1 MSINPAALNQ
11 RTLKSKSVTWT
22 YAGPGP
28 FLSPSLDASQFNA
41 VAVRV
46 VPPSGTGISG
56 DIHVQGGPIA
66 GGLVDLHDP
75 SAVLVG
81 LTSAKIIDVVV
92 GTRFVAV
99 LLTNLAGVLDS
110 GQTWQITVTQYYAPS
125 QSRVVASVG

>member
-1 MSINPAALNQ
+1 MSGANR
-11 RTLKSKSVTWT
+11 RTMKSKSTTWL

-28 FLSPSLDASQFNA
+28 FVTPSLDARQFNA

-46 VPPSGTGISG
+46 VPPNGTGISG
-56 DIHVQGGPIA
+56 DVHVQGGPIA

-75 SAVLVG
+75 NAVVTG
-81 LTSAKIIDVVV
+81 LTSAKILDVVV

-99 LLTNLAGVLDS
+99 LLDNLAGVLDN